1 MKRVLITGA
10 GGQIGRVLRQGL
22 RGKYHLRLLDRTP
35 ITGLE
40 ASEEF
45 VKSDLSDVKVLQEAM
60 ANIDGIVHLAA
71 VSVEDAWE
79 KILPSNI
86 IGTLNL
92 FEAACRAGAKR
103 VLFASSNHAVGFY
116 RRDQVIGT
124 DVTVRPDSRYGVSKA
139 FGEALCSLYADKYG
153 LETYCMR
160 IGNVAERP
168 VDMRRLAIWISPRDL
183 IQLVEIGLE
192 HPDINFEIVYGMSG
206 NDRAWWDN
214 SHAERLGYRPLD
226 NSETYADEVIAAEPQ
241 HDPNDLQ
248 HIYQGGTFVNLEYGG
263 GSLKEAMRGW
273 IAHPVRAFAK
283 GKWGTWRPRGSPPR

>member
-10 GGQIGRVLRQGL
+10 GGQIGRVLRPGL
-22 RGKYHLRLLDRTP
+22 SGKYHLRLLDRTP

-40 ASEEF
+40 ESEEF
-45 VKSDLSDVKVLQEAM
+45 VKSDLSDVNVLQEAM
-60 ANIDGIVHLAA
+60 ASIDGIVHLAA
-71 VSVEDAWE
+71 VSVEDSWE
-79 KILPSNI
+79 KILPNNI
-86 IGTLNL
+86 VGTHNL
-92 FEAACRAGAKR
+92 FEAARRAGAKR

-139 FGEALCSLYADKYG
+139 FGEALASLYADKYG

-168 VDMRRLAIWISPRDL
+168 VDVRRLAIWISPRDL

-192 HPDINFEIVYGMSG
+192 HPDIHFEIVYGMSG

-226 NSETYADEVIAAEPQ
+226 NSETYADEVIAAEPR
-241 HDPNDLQ
+241 HDPNDRQ

-263 GSLKEAMRGW
+263 DPTKE
-273 IAHPVRAFAK
+273 
-283 GKWGTWRPRGSPPR
+283 GT